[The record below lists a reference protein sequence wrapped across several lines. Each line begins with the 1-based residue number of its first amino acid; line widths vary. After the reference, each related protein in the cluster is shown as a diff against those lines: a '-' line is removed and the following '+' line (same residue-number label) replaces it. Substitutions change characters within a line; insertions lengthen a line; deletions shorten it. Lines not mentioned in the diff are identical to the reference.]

1 VTLTLDQGPSATS
14 HAPSNDD
21 RYALDVPS
29 GRDRLRLAVAAIR
42 LELLNRGRGPNPL
55 VGLLRFGSASGKQ
68 QQKKQGS
75 HVSPLVVDQPTA
87 SLFLA

>member
-29 GRDRLRLAVAAIR
+29 GRDRLSLAVAAIR
-42 LELLNRGRGPNPL
+42 LKLLNRGCGPNPL

-68 QQKKQGS
+68 EQQGVS
-75 HVSPLVVDQPTA
+75 HGTQHIQVALGTVGKNSQ
-87 SLFLA
+87 